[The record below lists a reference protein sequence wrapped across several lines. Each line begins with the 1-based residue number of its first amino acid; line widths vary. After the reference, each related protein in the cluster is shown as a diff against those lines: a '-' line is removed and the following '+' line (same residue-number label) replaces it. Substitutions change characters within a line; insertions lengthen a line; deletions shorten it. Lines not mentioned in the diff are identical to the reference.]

1 MSKHLLESM
10 HSTNKDT
17 VLQIIL
23 SVLGV
28 SYPIALKTFSF
39 LAVTFV

>member
-17 VLQIIL
+17 VLQTINSKQL
-23 SVLGV
+23 FQGL
-28 SYPIALKTFSF
+28 
-39 LAVTFV
+39 VTL

>member
-17 VLQIIL
+17 VLQIIN
-23 SVLGV
+23 SKKVVLGF
-28 SYPIALKTFSF
+28 SYPLK
-39 LAVTFV
+39 